1 MFLGV
6 SVPGFDPPTY
16 IPLGGIPPIP
26 LGGTPWMG
34 TDQLSSHPS
43 RLALDLRA
51 NLYDFGPFLGG
62 VWSLSALAHKINTE
76 FTSEGHISGFL
87 AANDG
92 VRT

>member
-16 IPLGGIPPIP
+16 IPLGG
-26 LGGTPWMG
+26 TPWMG

-43 RLALDLRA
+43 GLALDLRA

-92 VRT
+92 GIT